1 MELGEFHLDRRRVVR
16 VVRSGMDGEVHVA
29 LLASPMRLSIAMPFF
44 GQRKPE
50 HVTIE
55 LHQPLR
61 LAKDKQNP
69 GNATDIFRPV

>member
-1 MELGEFHLDRRRVVR
+1 
-16 VVRSGMDGEVHVA
+16 MDGEVHVA
-29 LLASPMRLSIAMPFF
+29 QLAPPMRLSIAMLFF

-61 LAKDKQNP
+61 LA
-69 GNATDIFRPV
+69 